1 MSQIDLDNEII
12 SGFDKQDIYID
23 IDPYRK
29 KALLK
34 GLDEIGQTLE
44 HIDLINDFEQK
55 YKKTFPWLF

>member
-1 MSQIDLDNEII
+1 MCIRDRII
-12 SGFDKQDIYID
+12 SGFDIEDLSFD

-44 HIDLINDFEQK
+44 DIDLISDFEQK
-55 YKKTFPWLF
+55 HKKTFPWLF